1 MFKILKKEILNNT
14 VSMMKIHAP
23 YISKKALPGQF
34 VIIRIDEFGERFPL
48 TIFDYDR
55 NLETID
61 IIYQKVGTSTMKLD
75 KLNEQD
81 YILDIVGPL
90 GKASELENYNKTIVV
105 SGGVGGAIACPLA
118 RRLKELGT
126 HTEIIS
132 GFRTKDLVILEKNMR
147 EIDNNLVIC
156 TDDGSYGR
164 KALVTEILQEKLNKN
179 KYDLVVTVGP
189 IVMMKAVCELT
200 KKYNIKTIA
209 SMIAIMIDG
218 TGMCGGCRLTVDG
231 QVKFACIDG
240 PDFDGHLIDFDEAIT
255 RNNMYRNEEKISREK
270 YCNLKLL

>member
-1 MFKILKKEILNNT
+1 
-14 VSMMKIHAP
+14 
-23 YISKKALPGQF
+23 
-34 VIIRIDEFGERFPL
+34 
-48 TIFDYDR
+48 
-55 NLETID
+55 
-61 IIYQKVGTSTMKLD
+61 
-75 KLNEQD
+75 
-81 YILDIVGPL
+81 
-90 GKASELENYNKTIVV
+90 
-105 SGGVGGAIACPLA
+105 
-118 RRLKELGT
+118 
-126 HTEIIS
+126 
-132 GFRTKDLVILEKNMR
+132 
-147 EIDNNLVIC
+147 
-156 TDDGSYGR
+156 
-164 KALVTEILQEKLNKN
+164 ALVTEILQEKLNKN

-231 QVKFACIDG
+231 QVKFACVDG